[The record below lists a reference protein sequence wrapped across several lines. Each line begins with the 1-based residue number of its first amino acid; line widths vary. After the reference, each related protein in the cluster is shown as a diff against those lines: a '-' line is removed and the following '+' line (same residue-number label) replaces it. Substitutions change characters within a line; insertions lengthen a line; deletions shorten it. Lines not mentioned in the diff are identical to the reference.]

1 MIRSTLLQL
10 PIVMDGCRMAE
21 EEELVTQGLLDLAMI
36 GWPLT
41 PPVFVHPTTSRCSR
55 APRELCSVP
64 VSSYGQSN
72 EGTEQSTAPLVL
84 ENNGWL

>member
-55 APRELCSVP
+55 APRELCSVQ
-64 VSSYGQSN
+64 YLHW
-72 EGTEQSTAPLVL
+72 TDHRRRLEQSTAPLVL